1 MLGLAHICRLSIDKV
16 CDGINN
22 IYFLVV
28 VFIFHRK
35 FYNLLKSVPSQN
47 INDFTVFICYL
58 PFTIFKRL
66 FYLRGSKRKGGW
78 SEPLEN
84 SNLLN
89 SLSKF
94 TEDVSDPSDT
104 PSPSEQ
110 KQFFPPSP
118 REKIFLICAYIILD
132 QGISNGHSKPY
143 TGTTLVIQNLT
154 QDPHYCTCNIGIY
167 LLKNLH
173 FTY

>member
-94 TEDVSDPSDT
+94 IINILASDT
-104 PSPSEQ
+104 PVLPSKHKYPSDPLPTFEI
-110 KQFFPPSP
+110 FFYLSAHVTAI
-118 REKIFLICAYIILD
+118 KTINLLCFLF
-132 QGISNGHSKPY
+132 NF
-143 TGTTLVIQNLT
+143 
-154 QDPHYCTCNIGIY
+154 
-167 LLKNLH
+167 LLNFK
-173 FTY
+173 

>member
-1 MLGLAHICRLSIDKV
+1 MISVNNTDLITLRVTLLGLAHICRLSIDKV

-94 TEDVSDPSDT
+94 IINKPRIPPFYPANTNILRTLYPPLE
-104 PSPSEQ
+104 
-110 KQFFPPSP
+110 FFSIYP
-118 REKIFLICAYIILD
+118 RM
-132 QGISNGHSKPY
+132 
-143 TGTTLVIQNLT
+143 
-154 QDPHYCTCNIGIY
+154 
-167 LLKNLH
+167 
-173 FTY
+173 

>member
-94 TEDVSDPSDT
+94 TKNKPRTPLSNPKKPQISFE
-104 PSPSEQ
+104 PSPHLRKTFTQ
-110 KQFFPPSP
+110 P
-118 REKIFLICAYIILD
+118 RM
-132 QGISNGHSKPY
+132 
-143 TGTTLVIQNLT
+143 
-154 QDPHYCTCNIGIY
+154 
-167 LLKNLH
+167 
-173 FTY
+173 

>member
-94 TEDVSDPSDT
+94 TIKKPQTPRSTQQTQISFGPST
-104 PSPSEQ
+104 HLWNLFSIY
-110 KQFFPPSP
+110 P
-118 REKIFLICAYIILD
+118 RM
-132 QGISNGHSKPY
+132 
-143 TGTTLVIQNLT
+143 
-154 QDPHYCTCNIGIY
+154 
-167 LLKNLH
+167 
-173 FTY
+173 